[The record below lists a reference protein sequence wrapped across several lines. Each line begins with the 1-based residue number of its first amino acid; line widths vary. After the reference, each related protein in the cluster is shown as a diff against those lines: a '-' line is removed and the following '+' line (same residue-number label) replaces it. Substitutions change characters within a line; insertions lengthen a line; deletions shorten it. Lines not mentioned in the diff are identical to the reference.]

1 MPPVASI
8 ARPPT
13 SGVSAPPAS
22 ASPARRLAAP
32 RAPRRLGHAR
42 PPPSRARAR
51 VPGAFT
57 NPFAPPDL
65 SGELLGAV
73 ATFALESYLASYAS
87 IDADVDADVLGLL
100 RGRVDGVVIRGR
112 GWRSR
117 KNLTC
122 RSLRFAVGEAA
133 VDQTALIAERLVK
146 LRGVARGEASLEFDA
161 SDFANFLAHPLTAA
175 EATRNGPGGFPFAFD
190 PRGIEP
196 DGLGVAVDGGK
207 EKGTTGLYFT
217 DDGAVAFSGRWEAGE
232 GDERSGR
239 YEMELRP
246 AGAEGKVAVRASRS
260 DGRDATAMATAMEAF
275 FETLTI
281 DLRGARLS
289 YRDMRVRDGIA
300 VLKLRLRVVSFPPP
314 ASFAEI

>member
-1 MPPVASI
+1 M
-8 ARPPT
+8 
-13 SGVSAPPAS
+13 
-22 ASPARRLAAP
+22 
-32 RAPRRLGHAR
+32 
-42 PPPSRARAR
+42 
-51 VPGAFT
+51 PGAFT

-175 EATRNGPGGFPFAFD
+175 EATRNGPGGFPFAFE

-217 DDGAVAFSGRWEAGE
+217 DDGAVAFSGTWEAGE